1 MRRTRLILSLVCFS
15 ISSLYAQT
23 KGIREVNSND
33 RMMKTVN
40 LTMGRST
47 ILSFTEKPIKVV
59 AGNSNY
65 FNIEYIG
72 NDLTIQPLANVETNL
87 FVYTEPKGKYGFH
100 LKVGPVSLY
109 DDVVYIRWMSP
120 YISEKPRP
128 YLESS
133 PQKKIKPTLLKAGRV
148 EIYVY
153 QFIRLKGTRSYF
165 VDFGVKNKGAEEV
178 QLNSL
183 DVFASRDNERLKGQK
198 LVFDQEK
205 VKVHGQCKGRLF
217 LSIPEDKDFS
227 LYLNYQ
233 KKLER
238 TIISKMYL

>member
-100 LKVGPVSLY
+100 LKVGPVSQY

-120 YISEKPRP
+120 YVSRP
-128 YLESS
+128 QVSLESP
-133 PQKKIKPTLLKAGRV
+133 PQKKIKPTILKVGV
-148 EIYVY
+148 IEIYVY
-153 QFIRLKGTRSYF
+153 QFIRLKGTKSYF
-165 VDFGVKNKGAEEV
+165 VDFEVKNKGNEEV
-178 QLNSL
+178 NLNSL

-217 LSIPEDKDFS
+217 LSIPEGKDFS
-227 LYLNYQ
+227 LYFNYQ

-238 TIISKMYL
+238 MIVTKTYL